1 MTRIKCLCTA
11 LAAALL
17 APVFAGVPIKWTV
30 ESSMV
35 EPQAITA
42 YHGEALELTAT
53 LKSYGSDLD
62 LSGKTANLYYRSLS
76 MPDNLYWIAPA
87 SANGNVLSATFDG
100 TMDPGEPRLVGFIG
114 VQGEIYR
121 AAFTIRLLAAPG
133 FTPGTQNLPTK
144 TLDFS
149 YLDVENSPYPTFSEA
164 AGIATNATIATVTRA
179 FIEALGISGG
189 DHAGSVVDTNTV
201 KDIVKDVMLVHDEDD
216 GKRYVEC
223 PDYFLGDVNFQDSV
237 IIEGHLGANSDHSY
251 FLPEDGTPEGYI
263 ALREDIVAA
272 TNAVKDIVM
281 DSDDIWSDQNQKLQN
296 YIKGRQLYDSTLG
309 VTWNMVMENGNLYTI
324 AVTNINITSEN

>member
-1 MTRIKCLCTA
+1 MTVKHLCA
-11 LAAALL
+11 AVAAALL
-17 APVFAGVPIKWTV
+17 GPVFAGVPIKWTI
-30 ESSMV
+30 ESSTID
-35 EPQAITA
+35 PLAITA
-42 YHGEALELTAT
+42 YHGETLELTAT
-53 LKSYGSDLD
+53 LKSYGSALD

-133 FTPGTQNLPTK
+133 FSPGTQNLPTK

-164 AGIATNATIATVTRA
+164 ANIATNATIATVTKDYV
-179 FIEALGISGG
+179 EALGISGG
-189 DHAGSVVDTNTV
+189 ASIDGGLVTN
-201 KDIVKDVMLVHDEDD
+201 IVKAVMDFDIDDD
-216 GKRYVEC
+216 GVSRMSS
-223 PDYFLGDVNFQDSV
+223 PDYMFGDINFQDSV
-237 IIEGHLGANSDHSY
+237 VIEGMIGPDSRHGY
-251 FLPEDGTPEGYI
+251 RFPTDGEAEATI
-263 ALREDIVAA
+263 ALRDDIVAA

-309 VTWNMVMENGNLYTI
+309 VTWNMIMDNGNLYTI